1 MREGKT
7 VVVVHHDLQT
17 VPDYFD
23 WVTLLNV
30 RKIASG
36 PVSGVHRAE
45 PAPDHG
51 GRVAFLYRD
60 QNGSQNGKGD
70 E

>member
-1 MREGKT
+1 
-7 VVVVHHDLQT
+7 VLVVHHDLGS

-36 PVSGVHRAE
+36 PVSEAFTPENLRA
-45 PAPDHG
+45 AYG
-51 GRVAFLYRD
+51 ARVGEAMAARP
-60 QNGSQNGKGD
+60 G
-70 E
+70 